1 MLVRIMN
8 YQLTNHDKH
17 RWYSISVQQD
27 MFNILLIRSWGG
39 LGKKASK
46 TVTEVHFSNLSAII
60 DAHKHLKRKQR
71 DGYKIEEKTLQSL
84 IPQSPTSPTSTTADA
99 RLMLELCEA

>member
-1 MLVRIMN
+1 VQ
-8 YQLTNHDKH
+8 YSLTNPTNG
-17 RWYSISVQQD
+17 RWYSISIEQD

-46 TVTEVHFSNLSAII
+46 TVIEVHFSNLSAII

-71 DGYKIEEKTLQSL
+71 DGYKIEEKALQSR
-84 IPQSPTSPTSTTADA
+84 IPKSPTSPTSPTADA